1 MISWTSQISGDAQPG
16 RYRLVA
22 VDLDSSLQP
31 DGTLHE
37 ADAAALRAAHAA
49 GVKVVLVSALAP
61 QIMHRYWA
69 QLGLG
74 APIIALNGALVYD
87 FPSHKPIAG
96 QPLEG
101 EQLQRIMQ
109 AVQDVAPQAAVALQQ
124 RETWAANHLGRAAK
138 EMIQRTGIWPSYM
151 GDLAGRLDKEIYQ
164 VWVSSDAGQIGALE
178 TALAQA
184 GLGLARYTNP
194 TRLALQAASASRG
207 WALSAL
213 ASALEIAPHEVMAI
227 GGGGLD
233 RSMLQ
238 TAAFAV
244 LVADLGKEP
253 EPVAGVERMAKTPG
267 VAEALTRFLTV
278 PDSEVATWPT
288 VEP

>member
-1 MISWTSQISGDAQPG
+1 MISWTSQVSGDAQPG

-101 EQLQRIMQ
+101 EQLERIMQ

>member
-1 MISWTSQISGDAQPG
+1 MISWTSQVSGDAQPG

-101 EQLQRIMQ
+101 EQLERIMQ

-244 LVADLGKEP
+244 LVSDLGRER
-253 EPVAGVERMAKTPG
+253 ELLAGVERLAQTPG
-267 VAEALTRFLTV
+267 VAEALARYLTV
-278 PDSEVATWPT
+278 EENEAETWPSI
-288 VEP
+288 EP